1 MDGPCALGA
10 TSLQIMCQ
18 TSFYANSADDRAAA
32 ALLWKMMGVNT
43 PVMMACSNRSGP
55 QGFAPILVVCRRDS
69 ARSGSL
75 SIGTRTISGQRA
87 PGRPAAMEIVL
98 DVLCAE
104 ADCSD
109 AASELRAAVRDKNA
123 VSDRSS

>member
-10 TSLQIMCQ
+10 TSLQ
-18 TSFYANSADDRAAA
+18 
-32 ALLWKMMGVNT
+32 
-43 PVMMACSNRSGP
+43 
-55 QGFAPILVVCRRDS
+55 
-69 ARSGSL
+69 
-75 SIGTRTISGQRA
+75 
-87 PGRPAAMEIVL
+87 

-104 ADCSD
+104 ADCND